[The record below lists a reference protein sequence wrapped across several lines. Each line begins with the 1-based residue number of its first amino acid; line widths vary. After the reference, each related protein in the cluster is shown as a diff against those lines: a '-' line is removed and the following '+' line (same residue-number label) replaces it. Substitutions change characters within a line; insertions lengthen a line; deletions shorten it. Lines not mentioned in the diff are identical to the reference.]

1 MKVDLRQPAF
11 YGTEKEKLQ
20 QMSDY
25 LFQLKD
31 QLQWAF
37 ENIEADG
44 IVGGGG
50 TSTTTVITQTTEST
64 ETRPPTEEEA
74 ELTFNAIKALIIKSA
89 DIVDAY
95 YTEINSRLEEVY
107 VGNSEYGEFVQKTTA
122 DIASNST
129 SISQNYESIQVVR
142 LETNTRITESEEIA
156 RGALEKQGEET
167 NQKIA
172 SVTQDLINTANTLAS
187 EISDVNVRADEIE
200 DTAKQI
206 RKDLTSASNT
216 ISDLSTSLNETKEK
230 LTSDINNIVGDNGPI
245 NSLKQQVEIDAQ
257 KVERSIADIQTD
269 LLRFDTVYTEIDN
282 DKEQCALIIKNNGY
296 VKSGKIYDE
305 ANGIS
310 VYGIEVGQTVDVNGV
325 TEYRG
330 FARFV
335 SNEIVFFDEN
345 SVRTAWLSKN
355 TLHATKVE
363 ATKTQKIGHFVD
375 QVDEITGD
383 VTTVWEGGV

>member
-95 YTEINSRLEEVY
+95 YTEINSRLEEIY
-107 VGNSEYGEFVQKTTA
+107 VASSDFGEFAGKTVA
-122 DIASNST
+122 DIARNST
-129 SISQNYESIQVVR
+129 AISQNYTSI
-142 LETNTRITESEEIA
+142 ETLSVETDKSITEA
-156 RGALEKQGEET
+156 RELTGTKIENQGIELK
-167 NQKIA
+167 QKIEG
-172 SVTQDLINTANTLAS
+172 VTQDLIDTANELSRNIS
-187 EISDVNVRADEIE
+187 EVDGRADVIE
-200 DTAKQI
+200 QNAKKI
-206 RKDLTSASNT
+206 RD
-216 ISDLSTSLNETKEK
+216 DLSSATSSISGLARDLDQAQKQFSENLNEITGN
-230 LTSDINNIVGDNGPI
+230 DGPI
-245 NSLKQQVEIDAQ
+245 NSLRAQ
-257 KVERSIADIQTD
+257 IANEKETREKSIADINTS
-269 LLRFDTVYTEIDN
+269 LSRFETVYNEVDN
-282 DKEQCALIIKNNGY
+282 DRESYALIVKSNGY

-305 ANGIS
+305 KNGIP
-310 VYGIEVGQTVDVNGV
+310 VYGIEVGQTVEVNGK

-345 SVRTAWLSKN
+345 NLRSAWLSKRR
-355 TLHATKVE
+355 LHATEVE
-363 ATKTQKIGHFVD
+363 ATEKQKIGGFVD
-375 QVDEITGD
+375 MVDAVTGD
-383 VTTVWEGGV
+383 VTTVWEG

>member
-95 YTEINSRLEEVY
+95 YTEINSRLEEIY
-107 VGNSEYGEFVQKTTA
+107 VASSDFGEFTGKTVA
-122 DIASNST
+122 DIARNST
-129 SISQNYESIQVVR
+129 AISQNYASI
-142 LETNTRITESEEIA
+142 ETLSVETDKRITEA
-156 RGALEKQGEET
+156 RELTGAKIENQGIELK
-167 NQKIA
+167 QKIEG
-172 SVTQDLINTANTLAS
+172 VTQDLIDTANELSRNIS
-187 EISDVNVRADEIE
+187 EVDGRADVIE
-200 DTAKQI
+200 QNAEKI
-206 RKDLTSASNT
+206 RD
-216 ISDLSTSLNETKEK
+216 DLSSATSSISGLARDLDQAQKQFSENLNEITGN
-230 LTSDINNIVGDNGPI
+230 DGPI
-245 NSLKQQVEIDAQ
+245 NSLRAQ
-257 KVERSIADIQTD
+257 IANEKETREKSIADINTS
-269 LLRFDTVYTEIDN
+269 LSRFETVYNEVDN
-282 DKEQCALIIKNNGY
+282 DRESYALIVKSNGY

-305 ANGIS
+305 KNGIP
-310 VYGIEVGQTVDVNGV
+310 VYGIEVGQAVEINGK

-345 SVRTAWLSKN
+345 NLRSAWLSKRR
-355 TLHATKVE
+355 LHATEVE
-363 ATKTQKIGHFVD
+363 ATEKQKIGGFVD
-375 QVDEITGD
+375 MVDAVTGD
-383 VTTVWEGGV
+383 VTTVWEG

>member
-95 YTEINSRLEEVY
+95 YTEINSRLEEIY
-107 VGNSEYGEFVQKTTA
+107 VASSDFGEFAGKTVA
-122 DIASNST
+122 DITRNST
-129 SISQNYESIQVVR
+129 AISQNYTSI
-142 LETNTRITESEEIA
+142 ETLSVETDKRITEA
-156 RGALEKQGEET
+156 RELTGAKIENQGIELK
-167 NQKIA
+167 QKIEG
-172 SVTQDLINTANTLAS
+172 VTQDLIDTANELSRNIS
-187 EISDVNVRADEIE
+187 EVDGRADVIE
-200 DTAKQI
+200 QNAKKI
-206 RKDLTSASNT
+206 RDDLSSATSS
-216 ISDLSTSLNETKEK
+216 ISDLAKDLDQAQKQFSKNLNEITGN
-230 LTSDINNIVGDNGPI
+230 DGPI
-245 NSLKQQVEIDAQ
+245 NSLRAQ
-257 KVERSIADIQTD
+257 IANEKETREKSIADINTS
-269 LLRFDTVYTEIDN
+269 LSRFETVYNEVDN
-282 DKEQCALIIKNNGY
+282 DRESYALIVKSNGY

-305 ANGIS
+305 KNGIP
-310 VYGIEVGQTVDVNGV
+310 VYGIEVGQTVEVNGK

-345 SVRTAWLSKN
+345 NLRAAWLSKRR
-355 TLHATKVE
+355 LHATEVE
-363 ATKTQKIGHFVD
+363 ATEKQKIGGFVD
-375 QVDEITGD
+375 MVDAVTGD
-383 VTTVWEGGV
+383 VTTVWEG